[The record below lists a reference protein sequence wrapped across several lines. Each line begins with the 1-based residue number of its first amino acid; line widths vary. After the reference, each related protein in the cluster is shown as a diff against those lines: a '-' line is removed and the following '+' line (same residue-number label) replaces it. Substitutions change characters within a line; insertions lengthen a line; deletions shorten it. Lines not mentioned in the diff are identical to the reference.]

1 MANNDLMTR
10 RGRSGGS
17 LTPFTSDLGLFAPAP
32 FLGGNPFAMMRRMM
46 EDMDRMWAQPFN
58 AMAPLGAAEG
68 MTGQLWQPTIDVS
81 ESIKH
86 WTVEADLPG
95 VKKDDID
102 VQVRDHS
109 LMISAE
115 LKEEKE
121 QTEGEEKDQR
131 RFHRR
136 ERRFGY
142 FERAIPLPENVDEDN
157 ITCGFKDGVLTVT
170 IPKADTKQ
178 SGRRI
183 AVTDGHG
190 ATHEKKSGKGSQG
203 EQANA

>member
-1 MANNDLMTR
+1 
-10 RGRSGGS
+10 
-17 LTPFTSDLGLFAPAP
+17 
-32 FLGGNPFAMMRRMM
+32 M
-46 EDMDRMWAQPFN
+46 EDMDRMWSQPFGGL
-58 AMAPLGAAEG
+58 APVGTPEG

-86 WTVEADLPG
+86 WPVEADLPG

-115 LKEEKE
+115 LKEEKD
-121 QTEGEEKDQR
+121 QPEGEEKDHR

-142 FERAIPLPENVDEDN
+142 FERVIPLPENVDEDN
-157 ITCGFKDGVLTVT
+157 ITCGFKDGVLTVM

-178 SGRRI
+178 SGRKI
-183 AVTDGHG
+183 AVTDGHETMSESKASG
-190 ATHEKKSGKGSQG
+190 AGSQG
-203 EQANA
+203 QQANA